1 MVVKYSKPMLIFS
14 NSLLKKYRC
23 AIDWDKD
30 ELKLHHNGKD
40 FTISVTMY
48 KVKNKLEVNCAN
60 ITFECNDPMILDKIL
75 QDSQNLSEDDNVLK
89 KMHKL

>member
-40 FTISVTMY
+40 FTISVIMH
-48 KVKNKLEVNCAN
+48 KVKNKLEVNCVN
-60 ITFECNDPMILDKIL
+60 ITSDCDDFSIPDCISQDLSGDKT
-75 QDSQNLSEDDNVLK
+75 LK
-89 KMHKL
+89 KNA